1 MQIIIKICC
10 YIYIY
15 WAFFFT
21 FCLIFPLGSEH
32 KANRLTKQGN
42 TVNAYISDQQYLHLS
57 ALHPPLPGP
66 NSQEIHFTHK
76 KNIRKSSW
84 EC

>member
-57 ALHPPLPGP
+57 EYSLLALG
-66 NSQEIHFTHK
+66 T
-76 KNIRKSSW
+76 
-84 EC
+84 